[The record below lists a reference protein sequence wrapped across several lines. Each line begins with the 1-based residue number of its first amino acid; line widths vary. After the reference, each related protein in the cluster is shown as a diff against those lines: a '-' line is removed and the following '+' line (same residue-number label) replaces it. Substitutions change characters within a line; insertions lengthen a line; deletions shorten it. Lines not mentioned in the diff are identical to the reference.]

1 MDYQFK
7 AMLDFIT
14 PLGVIEH
21 YAWRREY
28 QGRGAQHWHLMIW
41 VKDAPIL
48 EESTA
53 VEVAEFIAR
62 YVTCKVPDRVTFSTL
77 YFRVTNYQTH
87 RHNSYCLRKKKTEEM
102 ELDVRRRKRRI
113 FRHAERRFG
122 IITGTMFY
130 HDVLSGQCCQ
140 RWSRKRSGIKHRLNV
155 ERNVGRPER
164 PGTQVWLRNRFLSNK
179 AAGISAS
186 LLPKW
191 KGPFRI
197 TRNIGQKHKAKLS
210 SKMGLLQPVSLF
222 PEIPAASAPAPI
234 PVFAPAPI
242 PASAPGPILASA
254 PTTVSA
260 PAPAPP
266 LAAPQAPSVA
276 TPTSAGD
283 QPSQPEFLFP
293 HPPVKSWP
301 SP

>member
-1 MDYQFK
+1 MNLRVINKLYLNVKRLRNTEQYWKQSRSDIVCMTRHYGPATRFLTLSPSEWMWNDLGDYIKSINGPEMANKSTSELVALDPVAASRFMDYQFK

-62 YVTCKVPDRVTFSTL
+62 YVTCKVPDRVTFPTL

-87 RHNSYCLRKKKTEEM
+87 RHNSYCLRKKKT

-140 RWSRKRSGIKHRLNV
+140 RWSRKRSGI
-155 ERNVGRPER
+155 RP
-164 PGTQVWLRNRFLSNK
+164 
-179 AAGISAS
+179 
-186 LLPKW
+186 
-191 KGPFRI
+191 
-197 TRNIGQKHKAKLS
+197 
-210 SKMGLLQPVSLF
+210 
-222 PEIPAASAPAPI
+222 
-234 PVFAPAPI
+234 
-242 PASAPGPILASA
+242 
-254 PTTVSA
+254 
-260 PAPAPP
+260 
-266 LAAPQAPSVA
+266 
-276 TPTSAGD
+276 
-283 QPSQPEFLFP
+283 
-293 HPPVKSWP
+293 
-301 SP
+301 